1 MKLFMLCDSTYSS
14 LVVRNV
20 NVNLVLT
27 AAITAS
33 EMALLL
39 KFGTKANSIIVDNVF
54 VSFTF
59 TNTLNT
65 PPNFILGAGV
75 ETYSFT
81 NVTME
86 GTWKMND
93 YLIKGGPFFT
103 QTFKNQSSSN
113 DLVDIDCRRPAFTYL
128 IPGICKDSE
137 VFVA

>member
-59 TNTLNT
+59 TNTLNI

-75 ETYSFT
+75 EIYSFT

-113 DLVDIDCRRPAFTYL
+113 DLVDIDCRRPAFTYI
-128 IPGICKDSE
+128 IPGICKDS
-137 VFVA
+137 